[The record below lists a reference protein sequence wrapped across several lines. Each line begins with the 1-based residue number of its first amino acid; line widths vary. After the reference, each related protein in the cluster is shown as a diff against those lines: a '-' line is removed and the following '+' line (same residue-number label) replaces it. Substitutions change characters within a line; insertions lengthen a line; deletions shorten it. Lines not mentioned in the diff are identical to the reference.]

1 MDYFPQL
8 CSLITSIDLDDLT
21 PLEFIITVFFRS
33 LLLDMHCQEVAGAL
47 RGLIFPL
54 TVVRVGL
61 KHTGTK
67 NKVPH
72 MWLVT

>member
-8 CSLITSIDLDDLT
+8 FSLISSTYLRDLT
-21 PLEFIITVFFRS
+21 HLEFIITVFFRS
-33 LLLDMHCQEVAGAL
+33 LLLDMPCQEVAGAL
-47 RGLIFPL
+47 RGLTFPL

-61 KHTGTK
+61 RHTGTK
-67 NKVPH
+67 NKVFH